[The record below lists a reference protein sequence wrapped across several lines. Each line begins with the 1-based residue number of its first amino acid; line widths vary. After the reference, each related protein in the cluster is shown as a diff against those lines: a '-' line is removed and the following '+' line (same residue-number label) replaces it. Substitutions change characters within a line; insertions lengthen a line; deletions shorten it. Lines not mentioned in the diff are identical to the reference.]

1 MTEPRQRIKHIP
13 VVVADVVQETADTVT
28 LLLDA
33 GDDPRDY
40 KAGQYVSVDPH
51 QFPAIK
57 GYAAFLEDNKGRK
70 EPPRA
75 YSMVSTPDERYLA
88 ITVKEE
94 LYDKTA
100 MKYPPLLSPFL
111 VHHPLKGARMEVTGY
126 AGGYHLPEDIA
137 NRTDHVVHLCAGS
150 GSVPNVSMIKWG
162 LANVPTL
169 RQTFIYSNKTWN
181 DIIYRDELARMVAAH
196 PERLRVVHALTREP
210 ESFPYTDTVRR
221 GRVSPDLIREL
232 RRRRRRLPVLRL
244 RSGRHGVGEARRQ
257 GREPRAGAPLH
268 GVGPRRDAH
277 ARRCRRITSAKRR
290 SGDDPQRRRARGHGR
305 GRPPGRRGAAADGRG
320 GRAGR
325 DDGGPRRGRRRTS
338 CAARAPNRR
347 RRRSTASPA
356 SAASASTT
364 RSCTASPDRGVS
376 RPATS

>member
-40 KAGQYVSVDPH
+40 KAGQYVSIDPH

-126 AGGYHLPEDIA
+126 AGGYHLPDDIA

-162 LANVPTL
+162 LANVPAL

-210 ESFPYTDTVRR
+210 EIVP
-221 GRVSPDLIREL
+221 LH
-232 RRRRRRLPVLRL
+232 
-244 RSGRHGVGEARRQ
+244 RHGAARPRLA
-257 GREPRAGAPLH
+257 RPDPRAA
-268 GVGPRRDAH
+268 
-277 ARRCRRITSAKRR
+277 
-290 SGDDPQRRRARGHGR
+290 
-305 GRPPGRRGAAADGRG
+305 
-320 GRAGR
+320 
-325 DDGGPRRGRRRTS
+325 
-338 CAARAPNRR
+338 
-347 RRRSTASPA
+347 
-356 SAASASTT
+356 
-364 RSCTASPDRGVS
+364 
-376 RPATS
+376 PATSPPACSSPAARPSRCGRSAPRRPRTASRRPASWSRSTPRCTRSAVPKDHFREEAFG

>member
-51 QFPAIK
+51 QFAAIK
-57 GYAAFLEDNKGRK
+57 GYTAFLEDCKGRR

-94 LYDKTA
+94 LYDKTG

-111 VHHPLKGARMEVTGY
+111 VHHPLKGAHMEVTGY

-150 GSVPNVSMIKWG
+150 GSVPNVSMIKWA
-162 LANVPTL
+162 LAHEPKL

-181 DIIYRDELARMVAAH
+181 DIIYRDELAAMQAAH
-196 PERLRVVHALTREP
+196 GNRLRVVHALTREP
-210 ESFPYTDTVRR
+210 ETFPYTDTVRR
-221 GRVSPDLIREL
+221 GRVSPDLIRDLAGDVSACLFFACGPAVTVWEK
-232 RRRRRRLPVLRL
+232 RAAKA
-244 RSGRHGVGEARRQ
+244 E
-257 GREPRAGAPLH
+257 GREPSPRFMESVHAAMHTL
-268 GVGPRRDAH
+268 GVPKDHFREEAFG
-277 ARRCRRITSAKRR
+277 
-290 SGDDPQRRRARGHGR
+290 
-305 GRPPGRRGAAADGRG
+305 
-320 GRAGR
+320 
-325 DDGGPRRGRRRTS
+325 
-338 CAARAPNRR
+338 
-347 RRRSTASPA
+347 
-356 SAASASTT
+356 
-364 RSCTASPDRGVS
+364 
-376 RPATS
+376 

>member
-57 GYAAFLEDNKGRK
+57 GYAAFLEDCKGRR

-94 LYDKTA
+94 LYDKTG

-126 AGGYHLPEDIA
+126 AGGYHLPEDVSG
-137 NRTDHVVHLCAGS
+137 RTDHVVHLCAGW
-150 GSVPNVSMIKWG
+150 GSVPNVSMIKWA
-162 LANVPTL
+162 LAHEPRL

-181 DIIYRDELARMVAAH
+181 DIIYRDELAAMEAKH
-196 PERLRVVHALTREP
+196 GDRLRVVHCLTREP
-210 ESFPYTDTVRR
+210 ETFCYTPSCRR
-221 GRVSPDLIREL
+221 GRVSPDLIREI
-232 RRRRRRLPVLRL
+232 
-244 RSGRHGVGEARRQ
+244 VGDVAAAHFFACGPAITVWEKRAAKAE
-257 GREPRAGAPLH
+257 GREPS
-268 GVGPRRDAH
+268 PRFMESIH
-277 ARRCRRITSAKRR
+277 AAMQSLSVPKEHFREEAF
-290 SGDDPQRRRARGHGR
+290 G
-305 GRPPGRRGAAADGRG
+305 
-320 GRAGR
+320 
-325 DDGGPRRGRRRTS
+325 
-338 CAARAPNRR
+338 
-347 RRRSTASPA
+347 
-356 SAASASTT
+356 
-364 RSCTASPDRGVS
+364 
-376 RPATS
+376 

>member
-51 QFPAIK
+51 QFAAIK
-57 GYAAFLEDNKGRK
+57 GYTAFLEDCKGRR

-94 LYDKTA
+94 LYDKTG

-111 VHHPLKGARMEVTGY
+111 VHHPLKGAHMEVTGY
-126 AGGYHLPEDIA
+126 AGGYHLPDDIG

-181 DIIYRDELARMVAAH
+181 DIIYRDELA
-196 PERLRVVHALTREP
+196 L
-210 ESFPYTDTVRR
+210 S
-221 GRVSPDLIREL
+221 LI
-232 RRRRRRLPVLRL
+232 
-244 RSGRHGVGEARRQ
+244 H
-257 GREPRAGAPLH
+257 
-268 GVGPRRDAH
+268 
-277 ARRCRRITSAKRR
+277 I
-290 SGDDPQRRRARGHGR
+290 
-305 GRPPGRRGAAADGRG
+305 
-320 GRAGR
+320 
-325 DDGGPRRGRRRTS
+325 
-338 CAARAPNRR
+338 
-347 RRRSTASPA
+347 
-356 SAASASTT
+356 
-364 RSCTASPDRGVS
+364 
-376 RPATS
+376 

>member
-75 YSMVSTPDERYLA
+75 YSRVSTPDERYLA

-94 LYDKTA
+94 LYDKAA

-111 VHHPLKGARMEVTGY
+111 VHHPLKGVNMEVTGY
-126 AGGYHLPEDIA
+126 AGGYHFPDDIA
-137 NRTDHVVHLCAGS
+137 GRTDHVVHLRRLRQRTH
-150 GSVPNVSMIKWG
+150 VSMIKWG
-162 LANVPTL
+162 LANVPAL

-181 DIIYRDELARMVAAH
+181 DIIYRDELARMVDAH
-196 PERLRVVHALTREP
+196 PGRLRVVHALTREP
-210 ESFPYTDTVRR
+210 ESFPYTETV
-221 GRVSPDLIREL
+221 
-232 RRRRRRLPVLRL
+232 
-244 RSGRHGVGEARRQ
+244 AR
-257 GREPRAGAPLH
+257 P
-268 GVGPRRDAH
+268 
-277 ARRCRRITSAKRR
+277 
-290 SGDDPQRRRARGHGR
+290 
-305 GRPPGRRGAAADGRG
+305 
-320 GRAGR
+320 
-325 DDGGPRRGRRRTS
+325 
-338 CAARAPNRR
+338 
-347 RRRSTASPA
+347 
-356 SAASASTT
+356 
-364 RSCTASPDRGVS
+364 S
-376 RPATS
+376 RPT

>member
-33 GDDPRDY
+33 GGDPRDY
-40 KAGQYVSVDPH
+40 KAGQYVSIDPH

-57 GYAAFLEDNKGRK
+57 GYVAFLEDQKGRK

-111 VHHPLKGARMEVTGY
+111 VHHPLKGVHMDVTGY
-126 AGGYHLPEDIA
+126 AGGYYLPEDISS
-137 NRTDHVVHLCAGS
+137 RTDHVVHLCAGS

-162 LANVPTL
+162 LAHEPKL

-181 DIIYRDELARMVAAH
+181 DVIYRDELARMEAAH
-196 PERLRVVHALTREP
+196 QGRLRVIHALTREP
-210 ESFPYTDTVRR
+210 ETFGYTDTVRR
-221 GRVSPDLIREL
+221 GRVSADLIRDLAGDVAACYFFACGPAVTVWEK
-232 RRRRRRLPVLRL
+232 RAAKA
-244 RSGRHGVGEARRQ
+244 E
-257 GREPRAGAPLH
+257 GREPS
-268 GVGPRRDAH
+268 PRFMESIH
-277 ARRCRRITSAKRR
+277 AAMQALNVPKDHFREEAF
-290 SGDDPQRRRARGHGR
+290 G
-305 GRPPGRRGAAADGRG
+305 
-320 GRAGR
+320 
-325 DDGGPRRGRRRTS
+325 
-338 CAARAPNRR
+338 
-347 RRRSTASPA
+347 
-356 SAASASTT
+356 
-364 RSCTASPDRGVS
+364 
-376 RPATS
+376 